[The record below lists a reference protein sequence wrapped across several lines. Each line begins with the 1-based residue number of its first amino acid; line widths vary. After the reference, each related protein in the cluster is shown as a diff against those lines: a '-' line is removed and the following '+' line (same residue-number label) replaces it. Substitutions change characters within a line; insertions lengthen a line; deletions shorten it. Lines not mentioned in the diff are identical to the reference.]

1 MMFGVYFDFSNHMP
15 LQNILN
21 KCEAYIHTVI
31 ILLTAMNYITEF
43 TADNKNKRPICHAN
57 FSMIHHKIR
66 LHQYGAC
73 ITFVVNGHAL
83 TTLLQHNSDYFITLI

>member
-1 MMFGVYFDFSNHMP
+1 
-15 LQNILN
+15 
-21 KCEAYIHTVI
+21 
-31 ILLTAMNYITEF
+31 
-43 TADNKNKRPICHAN
+43 
-57 FSMIHHKIR
+57 MIHHKIR